1 MIKYERH
8 NMCEHIH
15 VNTSGDAASSSS
27 SADSSTSVLL
37 VLSISLADLIQAEG
51 GEGGGEQTGGTED
64 QPPTEGG
71 EGGSLREGGG
81 ERGHD
86 INNTK

>member
-1 MIKYERH
+1 
-8 NMCEHIH
+8 MCEHFH

-37 VLSISLADLIQAEG
+37 IGIPLADLIQAEG

-71 EGGSLREGGG
+71 EGGSLQGG
-81 ERGHD
+81 ER
-86 INNTK
+86 T